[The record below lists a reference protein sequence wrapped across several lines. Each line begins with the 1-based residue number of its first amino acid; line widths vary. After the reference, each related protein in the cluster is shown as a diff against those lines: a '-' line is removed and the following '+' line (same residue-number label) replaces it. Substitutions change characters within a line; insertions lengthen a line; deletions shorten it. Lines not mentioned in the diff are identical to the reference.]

1 MFGFGSDDDD
11 DQRFIDQPEEDEDG
25 AAEAFAQEVTA
36 TEPDPKQEAL
46 TGDQYAVS
54 IEDVERAGQYEVTA
68 NTREEGPVAGEKARR
83 MFERA
88 YEDPDRPLWIGYDD
102 TARNGFREAPVN
114 FSALRRHLWV
124 SGTTGAGKTTQL
136 QNKAVQHAYAG
147 HGFCNIDP
155 KASGDTI
162 ELLQQL
168 PEHRLDD
175 VILLEPGS
183 PEFEKTIGINMLDVP
198 AIEDETR
205 REKEIESRLENLVA
219 IFDNDEYWGV
229 NMQAVTESMG
239 RAMLRHNAK
248 ISLDPDGDPS
258 AKYSVIDMYFVLLN
272 AERRENFAMEVDDPY
287 LREFLVEIAKMDD
300 DDLRPLTKRIKAWV
314 ENAVVRKIIARRE
327 STIDWDEI
335 VDNDLILLVRI
346 PVDSKDV
353 HQMIS
358 LSVLRNLW
366 SAKKRQDR
374 NPERET
380 KPYFLQVDEFEKV
393 ANDNLAIEDMLVRA
407 RSMWLSVTLGT
418 QYPGQIEQDHEGV
431 MRAME
436 NNCNTLL
443 AMRTPGGSD
452 AELLMR
458 RFEGYSAGDLM
469 DTNYYRTWTKI
480 PLEGGRESE
489 PVNLK
494 NFAPYPPLRSEED
507 VRKVIQDSLDRW
519 GADPLSDA
527 EIQRELKY
535 GDYNEAVDPAT
546 APAADVNPDAAALD
560 GDGVDVDD
568 LPEDTILEGVYAAQ
582 VQYED
587 EETLVEASRAAD
599 EVEKRLGD
607 TGYQSQLSNVF
618 EELATVKRGR
628 RSGEVVVG
636 LTPEG
641 RTRVF
646 SADTGSSASG
656 GGDDH
661 RYILQESFRAFT
673 RLGALTHLPTQEGDE
688 LPDGVADLPIDPLD
702 DAETVEDVHELEAE
716 LEREYPELYELAG
729 ARDVAIE
736 AETSTIKKPMQT
748 LTNLRKAIE
757 GNRLCVFTC
766 KDATASGHEFTYW
779 PRRGEKVIY
788 DVDGGEIDYS
798 TISCVADVDED
809 GERTFYNK
817 TSKFQLDEE
826 TYAVR
831 PMSEGRNPLSWHEDD
846 GDVLATAKDGY
857 EAARFPSTGA
867 ADVPSP
873 PEVQAYRTKTDDDE
887 WIVQAG
893 EERYGPYGS
902 LDELREEWQDLY
914 APFIPE
920 NEYPRMPTPDDFVFV
935 VFPDDD
941 NSGYSEPMLY
951 EQGEL
956 RPLFSGDLD
965 APSPSTMDVDEETS
979 GEDVEESVDVEA
991 EQPVDS
997 GEREV
1002 GGSDSSESAESRS
1015 EDDDSEPRGNQQR
1028 NEKIQQASE
1037 QATTDPATETTTEES
1052 SDNGEES
1059 SSTGEQAPDDEKSGE
1074 KFFDRL

>member
-1 MFGFGSDDDD
+1 MFGFGSDDDGESK
-11 DQRFIDQPEEDEDG
+11 FVDQPDEDESD
-25 AAEAFAQEVTA
+25 ASQYEANQQHEPNG
-36 TEPDPKQEAL
+36 PDPEQESL
-46 TGDQYAVS
+46 TGDQYAVT
-54 IEDVERAGQYEVTA
+54 IDDVERAGQYEVVA
-68 NTREEGPVAGEKARR
+68 NTRDEGPVAGKKARR

-88 YEDPDRPLWIGYDD
+88 AKEPERPLWIGYDD
-102 TARNGFREAPVN
+102 TARNGFREAPVR
-114 FSALRRHLWV
+114 FPALRRHLWV

-239 RAMLRHNAK
+239 RAMLRRNAE
-248 ISLDPDGDPS
+248 ISLDPNGDPS

-272 AERRENFAMEVDDPY
+272 AERRANFAMEVDDPY
-287 LREFLVEIAKMDD
+287 LREFLMEIAEMDD

-314 ENAVVRKIIARRE
+314 ENAIVRKIIARRE
-327 STIDWDEI
+327 STIDWDQI
-335 VDNDLILLVRI
+335 VDDDLILLVRI
-346 PVDSKDV
+346 PVDSEDI

-443 AMRTPGGSD
+443 AMRTPGGDD
-452 AELLMR
+452 AGILMR
-458 RFEGYSAGDLM
+458 RFDGYSASDLM

-494 NFAPYPPLRSEED
+494 NFAPYPPLRSEEAVRD
-507 VRKVIQDSLDRW
+507 VIRDSLDQW

-535 GDYNEAVDPAT
+535 GEYNEAVDPAA
-546 APAADVNPDAAALD
+546 APAADMNPDAAALD

-582 VQYED
+582 VRHED
-587 EETLVEASRAAD
+587 EETLVEASLATE

-673 RLGALTHLPTQEGDE
+673 RLGALTHLPTQEGEE
-688 LPDGVADLPIDPLD
+688 LPDGVADLPIDPLA

-757 GNRLCVFTC
+757 GDRLCVFTC

-779 PRRGEKVIY
+779 PQRGEKVIY
-788 DVDGGEIDYS
+788 DVDSGEIDYS
-798 TISCVADVDED
+798 TISCVADVDENGD
-809 GERTFYNK
+809 RTFYNK
-817 TSKFQLDEE
+817 TSRFQIDEDA
-826 TYAVR
+826 YAVR
-831 PMSEGRNPLSWHEDD
+831 PTSEGRNPLSWHESS
-846 GDVLATAKDGY
+846 GDIVATAKDGY
-857 EAARFPSTGA
+857 EAARFPSAGA
-867 ADVPSP
+867 ADIPSP
-873 PEVQAYRTKTDDDE
+873 PEVTAYRTKTDGDE
-887 WIVQAG
+887 WVVQEG
-893 EERYGPYGS
+893 DERYGPYGS
-902 LDELREEWQDLY
+902 LDELREDWQDLY

-920 NEYPRMPTPDDFVFV
+920 NEFPREPTPDDFVFV

-941 NSGYSEPMLY
+941 NREYSEPMLY

-956 RPLFSGDLD
+956 RPLFSDDRD
-965 APSPSTMDVDEETS
+965 APAPSTMEVEQEIS
-979 GEDVEESVDVEA
+979 GEDTGEVEDVEA
-991 EQPVDS
+991 EASMEDREQGASGAGDSERAKSRPESDDSQPRANSPTSEKIEQATKQAAVDPGADTTAEEDSRSESDS
-997 GEREV
+997 GEDSGDGEDS
-1002 GGSDSSESAESRS
+1002 GGL
-1015 EDDDSEPRGNQQR
+1015 
-1028 NEKIQQASE
+1028 
-1037 QATTDPATETTTEES
+1037 
-1052 SDNGEES
+1052 
-1059 SSTGEQAPDDEKSGE
+1059 
-1074 KFFDRL
+1074 FDRL

>member
-1 MFGFGSDDDD
+1 MFGFGSDDDGESK
-11 DQRFIDQPEEDEDG
+11 FVDQPDEDESGD
-25 AAEAFAQEVTA
+25 ASQYEANQQHEPAG
-36 TEPDPKQEAL
+36 PDPEQESL
-46 TGDQYAVS
+46 TGDQYAVT
-54 IEDVERAGQYEVTA
+54 IEDVERAGQYEVVA
-68 NTREEGPVAGEKARR
+68 NTRGEGPVAGKKARR

-88 YEDPDRPLWIGYDD
+88 AKEPERPLWIGYDD
-102 TARNGFREAPVN
+102 TARNGFREAPVR
-114 FSALRRHLWV
+114 FPALRRHLWV

-239 RAMLRHNAK
+239 RAMLRRNAE

-272 AERRENFAMEVDDPY
+272 AERRANFAMEVDDPY
-287 LREFLVEIAKMDD
+287 LREFLMEIAEMDD

-314 ENAVVRKIIARRE
+314 ENAIVRKIIARRE

-335 VDNDLILLVRI
+335 VDDDLILLVRI
-346 PVDSKDV
+346 PVDSEDI

-443 AMRTPGGSD
+443 AMRTPGGDD
-452 AELLMR
+452 AGILMR
-458 RFEGYSAGDLM
+458 RFDGYSASDLM

-507 VRKVIQDSLDRW
+507 VRDVIRDSLDQW

-535 GDYNEAVDPAT
+535 GDYNEAVDPTA
-546 APAADVNPDAAALD
+546 APAADMNPDAAALD
-560 GDGVDVDD
+560 SDGVDVDD

-582 VQYED
+582 VQHED
-587 EETLVEASRAAD
+587 EETLVEASLATE

-607 TGYQSQLSNVF
+607 TGYQSQLSNVY

-673 RLGALTHLPTQEGDE
+673 RLGALTHLPTQEGEE
-688 LPDGVADLPIDPLD
+688 LPDGVADLPIDPLA

-729 ARDVAIE
+729 ARDIAIE

-757 GNRLCVFTC
+757 GDRLCVFTC
-766 KDATASGHEFTYW
+766 KDATASGHEITYW
-779 PRRGEKVIY
+779 PRRGEQIIFNVE
-788 DVDGGEIDYS
+788 GGEIDYG
-798 TISCVADVDED
+798 TINCVNPE
-809 GERTFYNK
+809 GPKGGREFYNK
-817 TSKFQLDEE
+817 TSKYRLGEEQFAVQPATEERTELDWLEQ
-826 TYAVR
+826 
-831 PMSEGRNPLSWHEDD
+831 D
-846 GDVLATAKDGY
+846 GEVIARVSNGY
-857 EAARFPSTGA
+857 EAARFDSLDAVTN
-867 ADVPSP
+867 PSP
-873 PEVQAYRTKTDDDE
+873 SDVNAYRAKTDEGE
-887 WIVQAG
+887 WFVQEG
-893 EERYGPYGS
+893 SERHGPYPS
-902 LDELREEWQDLY
+902 LSELREDWDDLY

-920 NEYPRMPTPDDFVFV
+920 HEFPREPTPEDFVFV

-941 NSGYSEPMLY
+941 NDEYSEPMLY

-956 RPLFSGDLD
+956 RPLFSEDRD
-965 APSPSTMDVDEETS
+965 APEPSTMDVEQETS
-979 GEDVEESVDVEA
+979 DEDTGEVEDVEA
-991 EQPVDS
+991 EASMEDREQGASGAGDSERAKSRPESDDSQPRANSPTSEKIEQATKQAAVDPGADTTAEEHSRNERDS
-997 GEREV
+997 GE
-1002 GGSDSSESAESRS
+1002 DSGDGE
-1015 EDDDSEPRGNQQR
+1015 
-1028 NEKIQQASE
+1028 
-1037 QATTDPATETTTEES
+1037 
-1052 SDNGEES
+1052 DNG
-1059 SSTGEQAPDDEKSGE
+1059 GL
-1074 KFFDRL
+1074 FDRL

>member
-1 MFGFGSDDDD
+1 MLGFGSDDDESK
-11 DQRFIDQPEEDEDG
+11 FIDQPEDEQREEDTSQYEAKQQDG
-25 AAEAFAQEVTA
+25 SDGPNPQQES
-36 TEPDPKQEAL
+36 L
-46 TGDQYAVS
+46 TGDQYDVS
-54 IEDVERAGQYEVTA
+54 MVDVERAGQYEVVSQTEA
-68 NTREEGPVAGEKARR
+68 EGPVAGKKARR

-88 YEDPDRPLWIGYDD
+88 VEDPERPLWIGYDD
-102 TARNGFREAPVN
+102 TARNGFREAPIR
-114 FSALRRHLWV
+114 FPALRRHLWV

-183 PEFEKTIGINMLDVP
+183 PEFEKTIGINMLDMP

-239 RAMLRHNAK
+239 RAMLRHNAE

-272 AERRENFAMEVDDPY
+272 AERRAQFADEVDDPY
-287 LREFLVEIAKMDD
+287 LKEFLREIAKMDD

-346 PVDSKDV
+346 PVDSSDV

-418 QYPGQIEQDHEGV
+418 QYPGQIEKDHEGV

-452 AELLMR
+452 ADLLMR

-480 PLEGGRESE
+480 PLDGGRESE
-489 PVNLK
+489 PVNIK
-494 NFAPYPPLRSEED
+494 NFAPYPPLRSEDD
-507 VRKVIQDSLDRW
+507 VRKVVRESLDRW
-519 GADPLSDA
+519 GVDPLSDA

-535 GDYNEAVDPAT
+535 GEYNEVVDPTA
-546 APAADVNPDAAALD
+546 APAADMNPDAAALN
-560 GDGVDVDD
+560 GDGVDVDN

-587 EETLVEASRAAD
+587 EETLVEASLATE

-607 TGYQSQLSNVF
+607 TGYQSQLSNVY

-673 RLGALTHLPTQEGDE
+673 RLGALTHLPTQEGEE
-688 LPDGVADLPIDPLD
+688 LPDGVADLPIDPLN
-702 DAETVEDVHELEAE
+702 DAETVKDVHELEAE

-729 ARDVAIE
+729 ARDIAIE

-757 GNRLCVFTC
+757 GDRLCVFTC

-779 PRRGEKVIY
+779 PQRGEKVVY

-798 TISCVADVDED
+798 TITCVADIDET
-809 GERTFYNK
+809 GNRTFYNK
-817 TSKFQLDEE
+817 TSKFQIDED
-826 TYAVR
+826 TFAVR
-831 PMSEGRNPLSWHEDD
+831 PASDERNPLSWHEDA
-846 GDVLATAKDGY
+846 GDVVATAKNGY
-857 EAARFPSTGA
+857 EAARFPSAGA

-873 PEVQAYRTKTDDDE
+873 PEVTAYRTKTDNDE
-887 WIVQAG
+887 WVVQEG
-893 EERYGPYGS
+893 DERYGPYGS

-920 NEYPRMPTPDDFVFV
+920 NEYPRMPTPEDFVFV
-935 VFPDDD
+935 MFPDDD
-941 NSGYSEPMLY
+941 NSEFGEPMLY
-951 EQGEL
+951 EQGDL
-956 RPLFSGDLD
+956 QPLFAMDRP
-965 APSPSTMDVDEETS
+965 APSSTSIQSESVGETGSGSGSSAGRESDESGEQHDDEEEWL
-979 GEDVEESVDVEA
+979 GGPANEED
-991 EQPVDS
+991 P
-997 GEREV
+997 
-1002 GGSDSSESAESRS
+1002 ESA
-1015 EDDDSEPRGNQQR
+1015 P
-1028 NEKIQQASE
+1028 QADK
-1037 QATTDPATETTTEES
+1037 TTNNKPS
-1052 SDNGEES
+1052 SDE
-1059 SSTGEQAPDDEKSGE
+1059 ADENDSWGA
-1074 KFFDRL
+1074 FSP

>member
-1 MFGFGSDDDD
+1 M
-11 DQRFIDQPEEDEDG
+11 
-25 AAEAFAQEVTA
+25 
-36 TEPDPKQEAL
+36 
-46 TGDQYAVS
+46 TGDQYAVT
-54 IEDVERAGQYEVTA
+54 IEDVERAGQYEVVA
-68 NTREEGPVAGEKARR
+68 NTRGEGPVAGKKARR

-88 YEDPDRPLWIGYDD
+88 AKEPERPLWIGYDD
-102 TARNGFREAPVN
+102 TARNGFREAPVR
-114 FSALRRHLWV
+114 FPALRRHLWV

-239 RAMLRHNAK
+239 RAMLRRNAE

-272 AERRENFAMEVDDPY
+272 AERRANFAMEVDDPY
-287 LREFLVEIAKMDD
+287 LREFLMEIAEMDD

-314 ENAVVRKIIARRE
+314 ENAIVRKIIARRE

-335 VDNDLILLVRI
+335 VDDDLILLVRI
-346 PVDSKDV
+346 PVDSEDI

-443 AMRTPGGSD
+443 AMRTPGGDD
-452 AELLMR
+452 AGILMR
-458 RFEGYSAGDLM
+458 RFDGYSASDLM

-507 VRKVIQDSLDRW
+507 VRDVIRDSLDQW

-535 GDYNEAVDPAT
+535 GDYNEAVDPTA
-546 APAADVNPDAAALD
+546 APAADMNPDAAALD

-582 VQYED
+582 VQHED
-587 EETLVEASRAAD
+587 EETLVEASLATE

-607 TGYQSQLSNVF
+607 TGYQSQLSNVY

-673 RLGALTHLPTQEGDE
+673 RLGALTHLPTQEGEE
-688 LPDGVADLPIDPLD
+688 LPDGVADLPIDPLA

-729 ARDVAIE
+729 ARDIAIE

-757 GNRLCVFTC
+757 GDRLCVFTC
-766 KDATASGHEFTYW
+766 KDATASGHEITYW
-779 PRRGEKVIY
+779 PRRGEQIIF
-788 DVDGGEIDYS
+788 DVEGGEIDYG
-798 TISCVADVDED
+798 TINCVNPE
-809 GERTFYNK
+809 GPKGGREFYNK
-817 TSKFQLDEE
+817 TSKYRLGEEQFAVQPATEERTELDWLEQ
-826 TYAVR
+826 
-831 PMSEGRNPLSWHEDD
+831 D
-846 GDVLATAKDGY
+846 GEVIARVSNGY
-857 EAARFPSTGA
+857 EAARFDSLDAVTN
-867 ADVPSP
+867 PSP
-873 PEVQAYRTKTDDDE
+873 SDVNAYRAKTDEGE
-887 WIVQAG
+887 WFVQEG
-893 EERYGPYGS
+893 SERHGPYPS
-902 LDELREEWQDLY
+902 LSELREDWDDLY

-920 NEYPRMPTPDDFVFV
+920 HEFPREPTPEDFVFV

-941 NSGYSEPMLY
+941 NDEYSEPMLY

-956 RPLFSGDLD
+956 RPLFSEDRD
-965 APSPSTMDVDEETS
+965 APESSTMDVEQETS
-979 GEDVEESVDVEA
+979 DEDTGEVEDVEA
-991 EQPVDS
+991 EASMEDREQGASGAGDSERAKSRPESDDRQPRPNPPTSEKIEQATKQAAVDPDANTTAEHSHSESDS
-997 GEREV
+997 GEDSGDGEDS
-1002 GGSDSSESAESRS
+1002 GGL
-1015 EDDDSEPRGNQQR
+1015 
-1028 NEKIQQASE
+1028 
-1037 QATTDPATETTTEES
+1037 
-1052 SDNGEES
+1052 
-1059 SSTGEQAPDDEKSGE
+1059 
-1074 KFFDRL
+1074 FDRL

>member
-1 MFGFGSDDDD
+1 MLGFGSDDDESK
-11 DQRFIDQPEEDEDG
+11 FIDQPEDEEREEDTSQYEAKQQDG
-25 AAEAFAQEVTA
+25 SDGPNPQQES
-36 TEPDPKQEAL
+36 L
-46 TGDQYAVS
+46 TGDQYDVS
-54 IEDVERAGQYEVTA
+54 MVGVERAGQYEVVSQTEA
-68 NTREEGPVAGEKARR
+68 EGPVAGKKARR

-88 YEDPDRPLWIGYDD
+88 VEDPERPLWIGYDD
-102 TARNGFREAPVN
+102 TARNGFREAPIR
-114 FSALRRHLWV
+114 FPALRRHLWV

-183 PEFEKTIGINMLDVP
+183 PEFEKTIGINMLDMP

-239 RAMLRHNAK
+239 RAMLRHNAE

-272 AERRENFAMEVDDPY
+272 AERRAQFADEVDDPY
-287 LREFLVEIAKMDD
+287 LKEFLREIAKMDD

-346 PVDSKDV
+346 PVDSSDV

-418 QYPGQIEQDHEGV
+418 QYPGQIEKDHEGV

-452 AELLMR
+452 ADLLMR

-480 PLEGGRESE
+480 PLDGGRESE
-489 PVNLK
+489 PVNIK
-494 NFAPYPPLRSEED
+494 NFAPYPPLRSEDD
-507 VRKVIQDSLDRW
+507 VREVVRESLDRW
-519 GADPLSDA
+519 GVDPLSDA

-535 GDYNEAVDPAT
+535 GEYNEVVDPTA
-546 APAADVNPDAAALD
+546 APAADMNPDAAALN
-560 GDGVDVDD
+560 GDGVDVDN

-587 EETLVEASRAAD
+587 EETLVEASLATE

-607 TGYQSQLSNVF
+607 TGYQSQLSNVY

-673 RLGALTHLPTQEGDE
+673 RLGALTHLPTQEGEE

-716 LEREYPELYELAG
+716 LEREYPELYDLAG
-729 ARDVAIE
+729 ARDIAIE

-757 GNRLCVFTC
+757 GDRLCVFTC
-766 KDATASGHEFTYW
+766 KDATASGHKFTYW
-779 PRRGEKVIY
+779 PQRGEKVVY
-788 DVDGGEIDYS
+788 DVDSGEIDYS
-798 TISCVADVDED
+798 TITCVADVDET
-809 GERTFYNK
+809 GNRTFYNK
-817 TSKFQLDEE
+817 TSKFQIDED
-826 TYAVR
+826 TFAVR
-831 PMSEGRNPLSWHEDD
+831 PVSDERNPLSWHEDA
-846 GDVLATAKDGY
+846 GDVVATAKDGY
-857 EAARFPSTGA
+857 EAARFPSAGA

-873 PEVQAYRTKTDDDE
+873 PEVTAYRTKTDNDE
-887 WIVQAG
+887 WVVQEG
-893 EERYGPYGS
+893 DERYGPYGS

-920 NEYPRMPTPDDFVFV
+920 NEYPRMPTPEDFVFV

-941 NSGYSEPMLY
+941 NSEFCEPLLY
-951 EQGEL
+951 EQGDL
-956 RPLFSGDLD
+956 QPLFAMDRP
-965 APSPSTMDVDEETS
+965 APSSTSARSESVGETGSGSGSSEGRESDESGEQHDDDEEWFD
-979 GEDVEESVDVEA
+979 GAANEED
-991 EQPVDS
+991 P
-997 GEREV
+997 
-1002 GGSDSSESAESRS
+1002 ESAPQADETTDNELSS
-1015 EDDDSEPRGNQQR
+1015 DEADEDDSWGAFSP
-1028 NEKIQQASE
+1028 
-1037 QATTDPATETTTEES
+1037 
-1052 SDNGEES
+1052 
-1059 SSTGEQAPDDEKSGE
+1059 
-1074 KFFDRL
+1074 

>member
-1 MFGFGSDDDD
+1 
-11 DQRFIDQPEEDEDG
+11 
-25 AAEAFAQEVTA
+25 
-36 TEPDPKQEAL
+36 
-46 TGDQYAVS
+46 
-54 IEDVERAGQYEVTA
+54 
-68 NTREEGPVAGEKARR
+68 

-88 YEDPDRPLWIGYDD
+88 AKEPERPLWIGYDD
-102 TARNGFREAPVN
+102 TARNGFREAPVR
-114 FSALRRHLWV
+114 FPALRRHLWV

-239 RAMLRHNAK
+239 RAMLRRNAE

-272 AERRENFAMEVDDPY
+272 AERRANFAMEVDDPY
-287 LREFLVEIAKMDD
+287 LREFLMEIAEMDD

-314 ENAVVRKIIARRE
+314 ENAIVRKIIARRE

-335 VDNDLILLVRI
+335 VDDDLILLVRI
-346 PVDSKDV
+346 PVDSEDI

-443 AMRTPGGSD
+443 AMRTPGGDD
-452 AELLMR
+452 AGILMR
-458 RFEGYSAGDLM
+458 RFDGYSASDLM

-507 VRKVIQDSLDRW
+507 VRDVIRDSLDQW

-535 GDYNEAVDPAT
+535 GDYNEAVDPTA
-546 APAADVNPDAAALD
+546 APAADMNPDAAALD

-582 VQYED
+582 VQHED
-587 EETLVEASRAAD
+587 EETLVEASLATE

-607 TGYQSQLSNVF
+607 TGYQSQLSNVY

-673 RLGALTHLPTQEGDE
+673 RLGALTHLPTQEGEE
-688 LPDGVADLPIDPLD
+688 LPDGVADLPIDPLA

-729 ARDVAIE
+729 ARDIAIE

-757 GNRLCVFTC
+757 GDRLCVFTC
-766 KDATASGHEFTYW
+766 KDATASGHEITYW
-779 PRRGEKVIY
+779 PRRGEQIIF
-788 DVDGGEIDYS
+788 DVEGGEIDYG
-798 TISCVADVDED
+798 TINCVNPE
-809 GERTFYNK
+809 GPKGGREFYNK
-817 TSKFQLDEE
+817 TSKYRLGEEQFAVQPATEERTELDWLEQ
-826 TYAVR
+826 
-831 PMSEGRNPLSWHEDD
+831 D
-846 GDVLATAKDGY
+846 GEVIARVSNGY
-857 EAARFPSTGA
+857 EAARFDSLDAVTN
-867 ADVPSP
+867 PSP
-873 PEVQAYRTKTDDDE
+873 SDVNAYRAKTDEGE
-887 WIVQAG
+887 WFVQEG
-893 EERYGPYGS
+893 SERHGPYPS
-902 LDELREEWQDLY
+902 LSELREDWDDLY

-920 NEYPRMPTPDDFVFV
+920 HEFPREPTPEDFVFV

-941 NSGYSEPMLY
+941 NDEYSEPMLY

-956 RPLFSGDLD
+956 RPLFSEDRD
-965 APSPSTMDVDEETS
+965 APESSTMDVEQETS
-979 GEDVEESVDVEA
+979 DEDTGEVEDVEA
-991 EQPVDS
+991 EASMEDREQGASGAGDSERAKSRPESDDRQPRPNPPTSEKIEQATKQAAVDPDANTTAEHSHSESDS
-997 GEREV
+997 GEDSGDGEDS
-1002 GGSDSSESAESRS
+1002 GGL
-1015 EDDDSEPRGNQQR
+1015 
-1028 NEKIQQASE
+1028 
-1037 QATTDPATETTTEES
+1037 
-1052 SDNGEES
+1052 
-1059 SSTGEQAPDDEKSGE
+1059 
-1074 KFFDRL
+1074 FDRL

>member
-1 MFGFGSDDDD
+1 MFGFGSDDDGESK
-11 DQRFIDQPEEDEDG
+11 FVDQPDEDESGD
-25 AAEAFAQEVTA
+25 ASQYEAEEQEA
-36 TEPDPKQEAL
+36 SAGPDPEQESL
-46 TGDQYAVS
+46 TGDQYAVT
-54 IEDVERAGQYEVTA
+54 IEDVERAGQYEVVA
-68 NTREEGPVAGEKARR
+68 NTRGEGPVAGKKARR

-88 YEDPDRPLWIGYDD
+88 AKEPERPLWIGYDD
-102 TARNGFREAPVN
+102 TARNGFREAPVR
-114 FSALRRHLWV
+114 FPALRRHLWV

-239 RAMLRHNAK
+239 RAMLRRNAE

-272 AERRENFAMEVDDPY
+272 AERRANFAMEVDDPY
-287 LREFLVEIAKMDD
+287 LREFLMEIAEMDD

-314 ENAVVRKIIARRE
+314 ENAIVRKIIARRE

-335 VDNDLILLVRI
+335 VDDDLILLVRI
-346 PVDSKDV
+346 PVDSEDI

-443 AMRTPGGSD
+443 AMRTPGGDD
-452 AELLMR
+452 AGILMR
-458 RFEGYSAGDLM
+458 RFDGYSASDLM

-507 VRKVIQDSLDRW
+507 VRDVIRDSLDQW

-535 GDYNEAVDPAT
+535 GDYNEAVDPTA
-546 APAADVNPDAAALD
+546 APAADMNPDAAALD
-560 GDGVDVDD
+560 SDGVDVDD

-582 VQYED
+582 VQHED
-587 EETLVEASRAAD
+587 EETLVEASLATE

-607 TGYQSQLSNVF
+607 TGYQSQLSNVY

-673 RLGALTHLPTQEGDE
+673 RLGALTHLPTQEGEE
-688 LPDGVADLPIDPLD
+688 LPDGVADLPIDPLA

-729 ARDVAIE
+729 ARDIAIE

-757 GNRLCVFTC
+757 GDRLCVFTC
-766 KDATASGHEFTYW
+766 KDATASGHGFTYW

-788 DVDGGEIDYS
+788 DVDGGEIDYE
-798 TISCVADVDED
+798 TITCAADVDEA
-809 GERTFYNK
+809 GNRTFYNK
-817 TSKFQLDEE
+817 TSKFQLDED

-831 PMSEGRNPLSWHEDD
+831 PTSEGRNPLTWRED
-846 GDVLATAKDGY
+846 GEEIVATAKDGY
-857 EAARFPSTGA
+857 EAARFPSAGA

-873 PEVQAYRTKTDDDE
+873 PEVTAYRTKTDGDE
-887 WIVQAG
+887 WVVQEG
-893 EERYGPYGS
+893 DERYGPYRS

-914 APFIPE
+914 TPFIPE
-920 NEYPRMPTPDDFVFV
+920 NEFPREPTLDDFVFV

-941 NSGYSEPMLY
+941 NEAYSEPMLY

-956 RPLFSGDLD
+956 RPLFSEDRE
-965 APSPSTMDVDEETS
+965 APEPSTMDVEQ
-979 GEDVEESVDVEA
+979 EA
-991 EQPVDS
+991 
-997 GEREV
+997 
-1002 GGSDSSESAESRS
+1002 SD
-1015 EDDDSEPRGNQQR
+1015 DDDSETGVSSEAQPETVGS
-1028 NEKIQQASE
+1028 EAASE
-1037 QATTDPATETTTEES
+1037 SADGEATTGELVDDAADSDSEGKMEAS
-1052 SDNGEES
+1052 DSDNDVWGELS
-1059 SSTGEQAPDDEKSGE
+1059 PD
-1074 KFFDRL
+1074 